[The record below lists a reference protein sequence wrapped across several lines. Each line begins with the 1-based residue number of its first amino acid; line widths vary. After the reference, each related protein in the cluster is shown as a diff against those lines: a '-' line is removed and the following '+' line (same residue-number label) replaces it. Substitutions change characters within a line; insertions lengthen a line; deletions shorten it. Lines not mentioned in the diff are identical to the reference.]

1 MVSESRHA
9 GTGRYRAQYGTLGH
23 RLSLFLIGKKGSDS
37 RCWVKLIGMDYRHRL
52 SWSPSTAPP
61 AALPEGVQREFLSSP
76 GGELEMLTSSV
87 GWWEGIGGQEEKPP
101 LLFIHGGR
109 FL

>member
-1 MVSESRHA
+1 M
-9 GTGRYRAQYGTLGH
+9 GRKGPDH
-23 RLSLFLIGKKGSDS
+23 RY
-37 RCWVKLIGMDYRHRL
+37 WAKLIGMDYRHRL

-61 AALPEGVQREFLSSP
+61 AALSEGVQREFLSSP